1 MLFKIYNKAIGINST
16 NSTLLTEQ
24 CKGFIFIIH
33 LNLSFVG
40 AALQIWS
47 NL

>member
-1 MLFKIYNKAIGINST
+1 MLFKIYNKAIGI